1 MLQESDNADSAGR
14 LKRMGIMEIEK
25 GRKKQHQLDDLLI
38 AISRGKVAVKLLA
51 KAKELTL

>member
-1 MLQESDNADSAGR
+1 
-14 LKRMGIMEIEK
+14 MEIEK